1 MYATSVI
8 TCLLLVSSPC
18 VTVSCSAFGKS
29 VLAFLEGAAWG
40 TETDFL
46 LPPFPCSTKGASL
59 SVGVSST
66 VGSLGVC
73 VFA

>member
-1 MYATSVI
+1 
-8 TCLLLVSSPC
+8 
-18 VTVSCSAFGKS
+18 
-29 VLAFLEGAAWG
+29 LEGAAWG

-59 SVGVSST
+59 SVGLSST